1 MAQSLAPASGTRDF
15 GFAESAHRNGVLRML
30 EEIAQRYGFRRI
42 ETPSFER
49 IEVLE
54 GKYGDEGDKLI
65 FKILKRGEKAISGEA
80 DLALR
85 YDMTVPMLRYY
96 ANNKNSL
103 PRIFKRLQYGPV
115 WRADRPG
122 KDRYREFFQFDFDT
136 IGSASPIAMAEC
148 VALVGASLSAV
159 GINSYT
165 INLNSRPLLNQL
177 LCSHGINADQA
188 DDAIRA
194 VDKLDKIGV
203 AGVRDELAQYGVDKA
218 SADRLCDA
226 IAADAFVANTRAQMQ
241 AEHPEVIEHIDTI
254 IAAGKAMQPDLQL
267 VFNPLIARGLDY
279 YTGEVFEA
287 THPDVKGSIAGG
299 GRYDGLTGMFT
310 KGDVPGCGGSLG
322 IERVLALADAQKTT
336 VQNTSVF
343 IASWAGVSPTTLL
356 EIAGQL
362 RVHGVEVHVNLGSN
376 KIQSQIRQAGELAC
390 QFMLIQGPDEQA
402 QNQLVLRDLRT
413 REQQALPLDTQ
424 AVLSAIK
431 LVVS

>member
-15 GFAESAHRNGVLRML
+15 GFAESAHRNSVLRAL
-30 EEIAQRYGFRRI
+30 EQIAQRYGFRRI

-54 GKYGDEGDKLI
+54 GKYGEEGEKLI
-65 FKILKRGEKAISGEA
+65 FKILKRGEKAQSGEA

-96 ANNKNSL
+96 ANNKAKL

-136 IGSASPIAMAEC
+136 IGSASPLAMAEC

-159 GINSYT
+159 GIDGYT

-177 LCSHGINADQA
+177 LLNQGISTEQL

-194 VDKLDKIGV
+194 VDKMDKVGV
-203 AGVRDELAQYGVDKA
+203 DGVRDELGA
-218 SADRLCDA
+218 SGIAPDAASRLCDA
-226 IAADAFVANTRAQMQ
+226 IGADTFVADTRAQM
-241 AEHPEVIEHIDTI
+241 ASKHPELIEHIDTI
-254 IAAGKAMQPDLQL
+254 ISAGQAMHPGLNV

-310 KGDVPGCGGSLG
+310 SGEVPACGGSLG
-322 IERVLALADAQKTT
+322 IERVLALAAAQDKSAHD
-336 VQNTSVF
+336 VRVF
-343 IASWAGVSPTTLL
+343 VASWAGVSQQSLL
-356 EIAGQL
+356 EVAGLL
-362 RVHGVEVHVNLGSN
+362 RVHGVEAHINLAGN
-376 KIQSQIRQAGELAC
+376 KIQSQMKQANELGC
-390 QFMLIQGPDEQA
+390 QFMLIQGPDELA
-402 QNQLVLRDLRT
+402 QNQLTLRDLES
-413 REQQALPLDTQ
+413 REQQL
-424 AVLSAIK
+424 LSVDAAAI
-431 LVVS
+431 LAAMRR